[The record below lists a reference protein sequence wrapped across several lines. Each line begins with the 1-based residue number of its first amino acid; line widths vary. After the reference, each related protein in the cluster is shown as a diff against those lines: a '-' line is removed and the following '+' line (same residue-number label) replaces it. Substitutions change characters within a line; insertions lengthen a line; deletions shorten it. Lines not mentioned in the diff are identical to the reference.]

1 MEWITALKKAIDFME
16 KNLCNNI
23 SADDVAKEVCIS
35 SFYLQKGFA
44 IVTGF
49 SLMEYIRNRRLYNA
63 AQDILKNEEK
73 SICHKN
79 FCASKNQNYNTR
91 WFYNGQFRFYNR
103 NNGRIYSNWI

>member
-49 SLMEYIRNRRLYNA
+49 SLYGIYQKQATLQRGARY
-63 AQDILKNEEK
+63 LKK
-73 SICHKN
+73 
-79 FCASKNQNYNTR
+79 
-91 WFYNGQFRFYNR
+91 
-103 NNGRIYSNWI
+103 

>member
-16 KNLCNNI
+16 ANLCNDI

-49 SLMEYIRNRRLYNA
+49 SLM
-63 AQDILKNEEK
+63 
-73 SICHKN
+73 
-79 FCASKNQNYNTR
+79 
-91 WFYNGQFRFYNR
+91 
-103 NNGRIYSNWI
+103 